1 MIYQPRATPWVEM
14 GRKDQLWKGVT
25 SKRSVPQRPF
35 VVGNTVLPWWI
46 AQPRTCRILPSLLFV
61 TPFQGW
67 ILTVNETQ
75 GVALGWFVRPLRGH
89 EQATR
94 SFERNEVLVH
104 LCTNT
109 DNIRQK
115 LFFAANERESTQI
128 GRNRFGIIDASWIHL
143 RVFALICGKRFLSRI
158 KLNTARS
165 MLPEIEST
173 CTSTQFQNMVVVIFE
188 VIPSQQSVII
198 RYYIGVWRVLNK
210 SHAF

>member
-1 MIYQPRATPWVEM
+1 VFFRAFRGQEKRNLHVREI
-14 GRKDQLWKGVT
+14 GKG
-25 SKRSVPQRPF
+25 
-35 VVGNTVLPWWI
+35 
-46 AQPRTCRILPSLLFV
+46 
-61 TPFQGW
+61 
-67 ILTVNETQ
+67 
-75 GVALGWFVRPLRGH
+75 
-89 EQATR
+89 ATR
-94 SFERNEVLVH
+94 SLPIILHRNIQRNDVLVH

-173 CTSTQFQNMVVVIFE
+173 CT
-188 VIPSQQSVII
+188 
-198 RYYIGVWRVLNK
+198 RNK
-210 SHAF
+210 SDILDIRRLCGCPQIVSFPAERKHPASSASLQFKVLRRQPVAGS